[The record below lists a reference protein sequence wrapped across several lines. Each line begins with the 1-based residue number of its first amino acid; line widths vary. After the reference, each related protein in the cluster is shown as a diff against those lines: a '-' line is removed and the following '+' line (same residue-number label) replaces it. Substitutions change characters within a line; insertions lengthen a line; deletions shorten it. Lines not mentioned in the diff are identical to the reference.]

1 MSPVNT
7 TKKTIVTG
15 TIKTRD
21 PEKRTKCKL
30 TDTRTEM
37 AFMAIKTAL
46 FAVFKASSRVTRSFF
61 QKCISVNYC
70 RSKEIGSINEYIYND
85 CTDF

>member
-1 MSPVNT
+1 MVHLDVLYMSPVNT
-7 TKKTIVTG
+7 TKETIVTG

-46 FAVFKASSRVTRSFF
+46 FAVFKASSRVTRSFS
-61 QKCISVNYC
+61 KSASV
-70 RSKEIGSINEYIYND
+70 SIAAGQRK
-85 CTDF
+85 